1 LSIYVSSG
9 ARLFYHAVGAGP
21 DLVLLHPTPVHHG
34 FWLPVALALSDSYR
48 VILPDLRGH
57 GQSRSG
63 EGVITVA
70 RLAEDVERLLD
81 SAGIQAALFAGCSIG
96 SYTLYEIWRR
106 IPARVRALAFC
117 CGKPQPDTAA
127 NRSKR
132 AENIEKIRVRG
143 TAEFFDNMTETL
155 VGPTS
160 RVRNP
165 ERSLELRAMM
175 DFMTPEAVVAV
186 QQGLAERPDS
196 TATLPSITVPV
207 LALAASED
215 GGSTPQEMAVI
226 HELLPRSSWN
236 VLPDTGHYAPYEQP
250 ETVTR
255 LLREF
260 FRDLENR

>member
-1 LSIYVSSG
+1 MSIYVSSG
-9 ARLFYHAVGAGP
+9 ARIFYHSVGAGP

-34 FWLPVALALSDSYR
+34 FWIPVALALSDSYR

-57 GQSRSG
+57 GQSESG
-63 EGVITVA
+63 EGPITVA
-70 RLAEDVERLLD
+70 RLAEDIERLLD
-81 SAGIQAALFAGCSIG
+81 AAGIQAALFAGCSIG
-96 SYTLYEIWRR
+96 SYTLYELWRR
-106 IPARVRALAFC
+106 IPQRMRGLAFC

-132 AENIEKIRVRG
+132 AENIENIRVGG
-143 TAEFFDNMTETL
+143 TAGFFDNMTETL

-160 RVRNP
+160 RAQNP

-175 DFMTPEAVVAV
+175 DSMTSQAVVAI

-196 TATLPSITVPV
+196 TPTIATITVPV
-207 LALAASED
+207 FALAGGED
-215 GGSTPQEMAVI
+215 GASTPQEMAVI
-226 HELLPRSSWN
+226 HELLPQSSWQ
-236 VLPDTGHYAPYEQP
+236 VLPHAGHYAPYEQP
-250 ETVTR
+250 EPVAG